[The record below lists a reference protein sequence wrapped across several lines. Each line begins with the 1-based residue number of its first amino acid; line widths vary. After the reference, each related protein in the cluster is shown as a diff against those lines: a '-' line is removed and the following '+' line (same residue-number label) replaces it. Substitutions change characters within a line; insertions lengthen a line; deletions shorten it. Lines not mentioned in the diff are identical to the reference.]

1 MAFVTLARQDTQIR
15 TSDVYDDSIAP
26 TEAAFETNPLSVE
39 DDLNNV
45 RSMLHELRDARNSN
59 WWAALIAPTTIETG
73 TIRGVQDV
81 NDALHLVEKKR
92 VLADV
97 HNLTDIAVG
106 GADNW
111 VILDGGAAEL
121 PGNTTAAVGAVA
133 TLGTVVAA
141 HGGTFGTHSLAEVA
155 GANALNP
162 KNLCAIFDGTTR
174 DPILSGGRVVWGLLQ
189 GESGVTDGVTITT
202 ATTTR
207 VQLSFVRVNAT
218 GDDLEACPAVDIQ
231 GSTINYCNR
240 ERFRLEDLTEE
251 QFLKGAIIDAPG
263 GTTVDRQTAY
273 NNQGTTPVDLTTN
286 ATLDLEAASIQWL
299 IRDNAEADLFGIVE
313 GSAGGT
319 SQFNIYAGI
328 DEFDIDAVVT
338 NFANGVTIDSG
349 SASPVTVGVTDGHV
363 ETSSGDLH
371 LQAAAEMYLDDV
383 NQVGSTWAQTDGV
396 KLSETTAEWDAYE
409 VAFGG
414 EVSLLN
420 AIVQAAAASTTR
432 QVARATVQNATGS
445 HAAGLNITGNGA
457 TPELDAQLT
466 DYSTMTFVDDVDI
479 YLNGDLLWPA
489 AGATKDVYPGDTPA
503 NGDLKF
509 TDRLFNGDVIQM
521 ITWG

>member
-15 TSDVYDDSIAP
+15 TSDAFDDSVAP
-26 TEAAFETNPLSVE
+26 SLANYETNPLSIE

-45 RSMLHELRDARNSN
+45 RSQLHNLLKDQAGN
-59 WWAALIAPTTIETG
+59 WYDDLNVPSALDTG
-73 TIRGVQDV
+73 SQRGV
-81 NDALHLVEKKR
+81 NDLNTALHAVEKKR
-92 VLADV
+92 VLRDV
-97 HNLTDIAVG
+97 HSLIDVTVPATQNY
-106 GADNW
+106 
-111 VILDGGAAEL
+111 VILGGGEL
-121 PGNTTAAVGAVA
+121 PANTTAAVGAVT

-141 HGGTFGTHSLAEVA
+141 HGGTFGTHALSEV
-155 GANALNP
+155 GGPNALNP
-162 KNLCAIFDGTTR
+162 KNLLAIFDGSTR
-174 DPILSGGRVVWGLLQ
+174 DSIISGGNQVWGLLQ
-189 GESGVTDGVTITT
+189 GESGLTDGVTMTG

-207 VQLSFVRVNAT
+207 VQISFVRVNAT
-218 GDDLEACPAVDIQ
+218 GDDLEAVPFADIENAV
-231 GSTINYCNR
+231 INYCSR
-240 ERFRLEDLTEE
+240 ERVRLEDLTEAD
-251 QFLKGAIIDAPG
+251 FLKGAIVDTPG
-263 GTTVDRQTAY
+263 AATTVDRQDVY
-273 NNQGTTPVDLTTN
+273 DNQGTTPVDVTTN
-286 ATLDLEAASIQWL
+286 STLDIEGVGLFWK
-299 IRDNAEADLFGIVE
+299 IRDNLEADIFTITDNTGTSATTVAL
-313 GSAGGT
+313 GSAVDVFD
-319 SQFNIYAGI
+319 SDALDNDFAAGAKI
-328 DEFDIDAVVT
+328 DT
-338 NFANGVTIDSG
+338 G
-349 SASPVTVGVTDGHV
+349 SASPVHIGVTDGHV
-363 ETSSGDLH
+363 ETSAGDLH
-371 LQAAAEMYLDDV
+371 LQAAAEMFLDDV

-466 DYSTMTFVDDVDI
+466 DFSTMTFVDDVDI